1 MIAAPAVLLEAEPRA
16 RRRAFSLPE
25 RRPASPLLPVF
36 TAPGA
41 SCSHHLFSWLLSES
55 SMLSGE
61 EAKENLA
68 VPLPHPESSRIW
80 HRRCLCRRAA
90 EPALGVF
97 HPSGSRR
104 LPRSLQPR
112 HLARS
117 CQQGEHTGCCGLWT
131 GSASPLPTPAT
142 SVSCG
147 REVCLPEPL
156 LVCKEG
162 SSESPARAMASAG
175 EDVCRPGVQKPGPHG
190 PSSQEYC
197 PLCHLLGLQSI
208 AFSGPTLRTRACEH
222 AECLPQG

>member
-1 MIAAPAVLLEAEPRA
+1 MLAAPAVLLEAEPRA
-16 RRRAFSLPE
+16 RRRTFSLPE
-25 RRPASPLLPVF
+25 RRPASPLLPLF

-55 SMLSGE
+55 SMLSRE

-80 HRRCLCRRAA
+80 HRRFLCRRAA
-90 EPALGVF
+90 EPALGIF

-112 HLARS
+112 HPTRS

-131 GSASPLPTPAT
+131 GSASPLQ
-142 SVSCG
+142 
-147 REVCLPEPL
+147 PL
-156 LVCKEG
+156 LCLVAER
-162 SSESPARAMASAG
+162 SASQSPSLSARRGQVRDQPQPWPLRGGRVPAWGVEAG
-175 EDVCRPGVQKPGPHG
+175 TPRPFFPGVLPP
-190 PSSQEYC
+190 
-197 PLCHLLGLQSI
+197 CHLLGLQSI
-208 AFSGPTLRTRACEH
+208 AFSGPTLWTRACEH